1 MIRIF
6 HYGYACYCGMT
17 LINRE
22 VSLIFFE
29 FIRKMVRNIFLTG
42 PPSSGKTTVIRK
54 VMEQIGGNATGFY
67 TQEIKKRDRRV
78 GFMMKTLDG
87 KEGLLGHEDVRSTY
101 HIRRYG
107 VSIEN
112 IESIAVPALTPQ
124 SEDMIIV
131 IDEIG
136 KMECFS
142 AKFCEAALNAINA
155 PNRVVG
161 TIAVGG
167 TDFIRSVKERNDIT
181 ICEVTLH
188 NRDRLPDQLIKM
200 LL

>member
-1 MIRIF
+1 MPEEGNLLEKRI
-6 HYGYACYCGMT
+6 
-17 LINRE
+17 
-22 VSLIFFE
+22 
-29 FIRKMVRNIFLTG
+29 RNIFLTG
-42 PPSSGKTTVIRK
+42 PPSSGKTTVIKEVLVRLK
-54 VMEQIGGNATGFY
+54 RRATGFY
-67 TQEIKKRDRRV
+67 TEEIKSHEKRV

-112 IESIAVPALTPQ
+112 IEHIAVPAITPQ

-142 AKFCEAALNAINA
+142 EKFCKAARRALDASN
-155 PNRVVG
+155 VVLG

-167 TDFIRSVKERNDIT
+167 TDFIQEIKKRRDIT
-181 ICEVTLH
+181 LYEVTLR
-188 NRDRLPDQLIKM
+188 NRDQLPDQLIKM

>member
-1 MIRIF
+1 MPEEGSLSEKRI
-6 HYGYACYCGMT
+6 
-17 LINRE
+17 
-22 VSLIFFE
+22 
-29 FIRKMVRNIFLTG
+29 RNIFLTG

-54 VMEQIGGNATGFY
+54 VIEQIGGNATGFY
-67 TQEIKKRDRRV
+67 TQEIKKHGRRV

-87 KEGLLGHEDVRSTY
+87 KEGLLGHEDVTSAY

-112 IESIAVPALTPQ
+112 IEHIAVPAITPQ
-124 SEDMIIV
+124 AEDMIIV

-142 AKFCEAALNAINA
+142 AQFCDAALNALNA

-167 TDFIRSVKERNDIT
+167 TDFIRSVKARNDVT
-181 ICEVTLH
+181 IYEVTLH
-188 NRDRLPDQLIKM
+188 NRDQLPDQLVTM

>member
-1 MIRIF
+1 MPEE
-6 HYGYACYCGMT
+6 GN
-17 LINRE
+17 L
-22 VSLIFFE
+22 FE
-29 FIRKMVRNIFLTG
+29 KMVRNIFLTG

-54 VMEQIGGNATGFY
+54 VIAQIAGKATGFY
-67 TQEIKKRDRRV
+67 TQEIKKHDRRV

-87 KEGLLGHEDVRSTY
+87 KEGLLGHEDISSTY
-101 HIRRYG
+101 RIRRYG

-112 IESIAVPALTPQ
+112 IEDIAVPVITPQ

-142 AKFCEAALNAINA
+142 AAFCDAALSALNS
-155 PNRVVG
+155 PNRVLG

-181 ICEVTLH
+181 IYEVTLH
-188 NRDRLPDQLIKM
+188 NRDQLPDQLITM

>member
-1 MIRIF
+1 MPEEGNLLEKRI
-6 HYGYACYCGMT
+6 
-17 LINRE
+17 
-22 VSLIFFE
+22 
-29 FIRKMVRNIFLTG
+29 RNIFLTG

-54 VMEQIGGNATGFY
+54 VIAQLVGKATGFY
-67 TQEIKKRDRRV
+67 TQEIKKHDRRV

-87 KEGLLGHEDVRSTY
+87 KEGLLGHEDVSSTY

-112 IESIAVPALTPQ
+112 IEHIAVPAITPQ

-142 AKFCEAALNAINA
+142 AQFCDAARNALNA

-167 TDFIRSVKERNDIT
+167 TDFIRSVKERSDIT
-181 ICEVTLH
+181 IYEVTPR
-188 NRDRLPDQLIKM
+188 NRDQLPEQLVKM